1 MKRGLTAAMA
11 TFTTSMVAMM
21 IAAGIAN
28 AEPAAPK
35 ADAPCWGIEGSG
47 ALYDAQTLTP
57 QGEVLICVKNDQ
69 GSQWHHLDGL
79 QRPVETFFTYG
90 PGAVLRA
97 SDILPA
103 TSWVSAPAGA
113 GSVCTAVQTAS
124 DGGPPVTHTN
134 TRGQYTDFLLTPNVA
149 SMELSGYCNWRKAW
163 QRTPG

>member
-28 AEPAAPK
+28 AEPGAPQ

-47 ALYDAQTLTP
+47 AR
-57 QGEVLICVKNDQ
+57 
-69 GSQWHHLDGL
+69 HHLDGL

-90 PGAVLRA
+90 PGAVLSA

-124 DGGPPVTHTN
+124 DGGPPVAHTN
-134 TRGQYTDFLLTPNVA
+134 TRGQYTDFLLTPNLA

-163 QRTPG
+163 QRAPG